1 MSITIETNI
10 CVVNSLD
17 TTFGLIN
24 DNYKP
29 YWKPNDNPVYINK
42 NSTHPPIVL
51 RQLAKSISKIFSET
65 SFNLQIFKESI
76 PIYQEALK
84 KSGFHEKAKY
94 VREEVDKHGKEEKKR
109 RKRKIIWFHPPYS
122 NNIKKQCWKA
132 ISETS

>member
-1 MSITIETNI
+1 MSITIEINI

-29 YWKPNDNPVYINK
+29 YWKPNDNQVYINK

-51 RQLAKSISKIFSET
+51 RQLAKSISKIY
-65 SFNLQIFKESI
+65 KESI

-94 VREEVDKHGKEEKKR
+94 VREEVDKHGKEEKKDG
-109 RKRKIIWFHPPYS
+109 
-122 NNIKKQCWKA
+122 
-132 ISETS
+132 SEK